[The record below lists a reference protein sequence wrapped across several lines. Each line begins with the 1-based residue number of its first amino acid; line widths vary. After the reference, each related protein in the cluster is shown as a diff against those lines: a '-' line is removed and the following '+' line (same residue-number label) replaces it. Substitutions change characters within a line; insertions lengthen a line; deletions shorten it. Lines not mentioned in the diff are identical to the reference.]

1 MKTMKRLLAVL
12 AALAILAP
20 MTVAFAAEDGY
31 SSTYTY
37 NYDYWGEL
45 RESPDAYRVT
55 DVIYSSSL
63 ALDKAMRSPKSL
75 FVRDQDL
82 YIVDT
87 GNNRI
92 LHLTRT
98 GASFDLV
105 RVIDQ
110 VTVGADKLQEFMAAS
125 DLMKNEDGSY
135 LTDEDGSYYLK
146 PPVGSSAEKGPLAL
160 TSENVTYFNNPNDV
174 SVDPEGKIYVADR
187 DNNRVIVMNK
197 DLEFVQL
204 FTKPSDST
212 FDQNQSFLPNKLV
225 VDTSGRVFV
234 LANNI
239 NKGLVKFEADGTF
252 TGFIGANP
260 VTYNLWD
267 YIWKTYFM
275 TKEQRSQQAAFVP
288 TEYQNIYIDND
299 GFIYA
304 TNTSFSEYDLLWDNA
319 KPIRL
324 LNAVGQDILVKNDRY
339 PPIGDLEWVEQ
350 SSDHGP
356 SKLYDITV
364 LDNDVYVVI
373 DQTRGRVFGYDPQG
387 IMLWAFGTS
396 GVNAEGVFSRANSIE
411 HMGTDLL
418 VLDELDC
425 SVTVFSPTEY
435 GNLIFLASEQ
445 YLRGDYDGSADTWEK
460 VLQHNANYN
469 LAFIGIG
476 RSKMRAEEYEEAMAL
491 FKMAHDRDNYGQ
503 AFRYYRKIWVE
514 KNILWVVLI
523 IVVLVVFSFV
533 RKTIRKVKWEVAAY
547 EHNKVAK

>member
-1 MKTMKRLLAVL
+1 MKTMRRL
-12 AALAILAP
+12 LAILAALLILLP
-20 MTVAFAAEDGY
+20 LCVAYAAEDGY

-37 NYDYWGEL
+37 NYDYWSEL
-45 RESPDAYRVT
+45 RESPDAYRVDT
-55 DVIYSSSL
+55 VIYSTTL
-63 ALDKAMRSPKSL
+63 GLEKAMRSPRSL

-92 LHLTRT
+92 LQLTRIGT
-98 GASFDLV
+98 RFDLT
-105 RVIDQ
+105 RIIDQ
-110 VTVGADKLQEFMAAS
+110 VTVTPDKLEEFTAQS
-125 DLMKNEDGSY
+125 DLLKNEDGSFF
-135 LTDEDGSYYLK
+135 TDEDGSFYLK
-146 PPVGSSAEKGPLAL
+146 PAPGSSAERGPMVL
-160 TSENVTYFNNPNDV
+160 TSDYVTFFNNPNDV
-174 SVDPEGKIYVADR
+174 SVDPEGNIYVADR

-197 DLEFVQL
+197 DLEFVKL
-204 FTKPSDST
+204 FVKPTDST

-234 LANNI
+234 LASNI
-239 NKGLVKFEADGTF
+239 NKGLVKYEADGTF

-275 TKEQRSQQAAFVP
+275 TKEQRSMQAAFVP
-288 TEYQNIYIDND
+288 TEYQNIYIDSE

-319 KPIRL
+319 KPIRRI
-324 LNAVGQDILVKNDRY
+324 NAVGSDILVKNDRY
-339 PPIGDLEWVEQ
+339 PPIGDLEWVDG

-364 LDNDVYVVI
+364 LDNDMYVVI

-396 GVNAEGVFSRANSIE
+396 GVPSEGAFTRANSIE
-411 HMGTDLL
+411 HMGKDLL

-425 SVTVFSPTEY
+425 SVTVFTPTEY
-435 GNLIFLASEQ
+435 GNLIYEASEQ
-445 YLRGDYDGSADTWEK
+445 YLRGDYDGSAATWEK
-460 VLQHNANYN
+460 VLQLNANYN

-476 RSKMRAEEYEEAMAL
+476 RSKMRAEEYEEAMEL
-491 FKMAHDRDNYGQ
+491 FKMAHDRDNYGR

-514 KNILWVVLI
+514 KNIWWVV
-523 IVVLVVFSFV
+523 IVIAVLVVFSFV

-547 EHNKVAK
+547 EHNKVVK

>member
-1 MKTMKRLLAVL
+1 MKRLLAVL

>member
-1 MKTMKRLLAVL
+1 MKKMRRLLAILAVL
-12 AALAILAP
+12 TILAP
-20 MTVAFAAEDGY
+20 MTVAYAAEDGY

-37 NYDYWGEL
+37 NYDYWSEL

-63 ALDKAMRSPKSL
+63 ALEKAMRSPKSL

-92 LHLTRT
+92 LQLTRIGT
-98 GASFDLV
+98 RFDLV

-110 VTVGADKLQEFMAAS
+110 VTVGADKLEEFMAAS
-125 DLMKNEDGSY
+125 DLMKNEDGTY
-135 LTDEDGSYYLK
+135 LTDDDGSYYLK
-146 PPVGSSAEKGPLAL
+146 PPIGSAAEKGPMVL
-160 TSENVTYFNNPNDV
+160 TSENVTYFNSPNDV
-174 SVDPEGKIYVADR
+174 SVDPDGKIYVADR

-212 FDQNQSFLPNKLV
+212 FDQNQAFLPNKLV

-288 TEYQNIYIDND
+288 TEYQNIYIDKE

-319 KPIRL
+319 KPIRRI
-324 LNAVGQDILVKNDRY
+324 NAVGQDILVKNDRY

-356 SKLYDITV
+356 SKFYDITV
-364 LDNDVYVVI
+364 LDNDMYMAI

-387 IMLWAFGTS
+387 IMLWSFGTT
-396 GVNAEGVFSRANSIE
+396 GVNAEGVFTRANSIE

-425 SVTVFSPTEY
+425 SVTVFAPTEY
-435 GNLIFLASEQ
+435 GNLIYQASEQ
-445 YLRGDYDGSADTWEK
+445 YLRGDYDGSAETWEK
-460 VLQHNANYN
+460 VLQLNANYN

-491 FKMAHDRDNYGQ
+491 FKMAHDRDNYGR

-523 IVVLVVFSFV
+523 IAVLVVFSFV

-547 EHNKVAK
+547 EHNKVVK